1 MGTFEWQ
8 ESYSVG
14 VPELDAQHKVLVDLI
29 NRLENVERS
38 GGDLRDIMD
47 KLDWYVRKHFTLEES
62 MLDNASYDG
71 LDPHIAEHRD
81 FEKWLHTA
89 QSHMATG
96 GLDVNIL
103 ASTINDHLKEWL
115 RHHILVVDMDYKGK
129 I

>member
-1 MGTFEWQ
+1 MGSFEWQ
-8 ESYSVG
+8 DAYSVG
-14 VPELDAQHKVLVDLI
+14 VAELDAQHKVLIGLI
-29 NRLENVERS
+29 NRLENAEH
-38 GGDLRDIMD
+38 GDGDLREILD

-62 MLDNASYDG
+62 MLDNADYDA
-71 LDPHIAEHRD
+71 LAPHIAEHRD
-81 FEKWLHTA
+81 FEKWLRTA

-103 ASTINDHLKEWL
+103 AATINDHLKEWL